1 MRKFLHIKPA
11 LVAGFGMVIV
21 ACHSQPQ
28 AVIVPLPRGKQSVA
42 KAQVSNAPLG
52 SVANVRSTESVKAYG
67 INRYVDPNDPRIL
80 HERHAIYRL
89 EEQPNWVTRS
99 RSSRDQVLLGPLL
112 GLKRPEYTPEALPDE
127 TARDLAKTKQGLK
140 TNEEALHNLQQNQ
153 LDLTRNIETLAAQTV
168 DSQKKLTEIVS
179 VLNDRIKQLETDC
192 ASRPTADERSSSQAQ
207 STSVKDEN

>member
-1 MRKFLHIKPA
+1 MRKLLHVRPA

-42 KAQVSNAPLG
+42 KTQVSNAPLG
-52 SVANVRSTESVKAYG
+52 SVENVRSSESVKVYG

-99 RSSRDQVLLGPLL
+99 RSSQDQVLLGPLL
-112 GLKRPEYTPEALPDE
+112 GLKRPEYAPEALPGE
-127 TARDLAKTKQGLK
+127 TARDLAKTKQDLK

-153 LDLTRNIETLAAQTV
+153 QDLTRNVETLAAQTV
-168 DSQKKLTEIVS
+168 DSQKKLTEIVA
-179 VLNDRIKQLETDC
+179 VLNDRIKQLETDR
-192 ASRPTADERSSSQAQ
+192 ASRPAADERDSSQSR